1 MVDLWGSV
9 SDPGYTA
16 DTLTT
21 VFSSTKSLTAIA
33 LASLVD
39 QVSTP
44 NHQQLNIFVKFIK
57 YS

>member
-39 QVSTP
+39 QVSAL
-44 NHQQLNIFVKFIK
+44 NHQQSNIFVKFIK
-57 YS
+57 